1 VQKNESK
8 KKPLVLA
15 VEDEDDIAD
24 LLKFILENEGFAV
37 ELCSRGDE
45 VLAACEML
53 MPDLILLDL
62 MLPGIPGIPLCRQI
76 RNNPATAK
84 IPVIML
90 TAKSQETDIVAGLEA
105 GAADYVTKP
114 FSPRILVARIRAVL
128 GNRSTGI
135 VQISS
140 GLSLVFGDLTINP
153 ERFEVRI
160 GATPLLLTASEFG
173 ILFTLASKP
182 GCVFSREHIIEQVKG
197 TGYSVSERTI
207 DVQIA
212 SLRKKMASA
221 ADRIETVRGVGY
233 KFQDV

>member
-1 VQKNESK
+1 
-8 KKPLVLA
+8 
-15 VEDEDDIAD
+15 
-24 LLKFILENEGFAV
+24 
-37 ELCSRGDE
+37 
-45 VLAACEML
+45 

-76 RNNPATAK
+76 RNHSATAK
-84 IPVIML
+84 IPIIML
-90 TAKSQETDIVAGLEA
+90 TAKSQESDVIAGLEA

-128 GNRSTGI
+128 GNRVAGKNHSAKASI
-135 VQISS
+135 
-140 GLSLVFGDLTINP
+140 LMFGDLTINP
-153 ERFEVRI
+153 ERFEVKV
-160 GATPLLLTASEFG
+160 GTTPLFLTANEFG

-182 GCVFSREHIIEQVKG
+182 GCVFSRDHIIEQVKG

-207 DVQIA
+207 DVQVA
-212 SLRKKMASA
+212 SLRKKLSSA